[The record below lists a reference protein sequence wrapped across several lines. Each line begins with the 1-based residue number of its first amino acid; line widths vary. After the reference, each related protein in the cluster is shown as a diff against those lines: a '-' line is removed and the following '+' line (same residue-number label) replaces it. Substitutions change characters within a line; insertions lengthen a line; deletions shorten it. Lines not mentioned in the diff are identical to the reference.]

1 MTRALLE
8 ETAELVAD
16 LKSALID
23 ARYGG
28 VRGVP
33 LAGREPTNKGSREP
47 TNTGSLEGV
56 QATLGD
62 CKMCGLCESRSRIVF
77 GAGHR
82 QADLVIVGE
91 GPGREEDRV
100 GEPFVGAAGQMLNKM
115 LERVLGLSR
124 DMVYITN
131 VVKCRPPDNRTPL
144 PEEIESCKGV
154 LEDQLE
160 AIDPKVIL
168 ALGRPAAQTLLD
180 TTRGIKS
187 MRGQWSRWRDV
198 PVLPTFHPAYLLRQP
213 QDKGLVFADLKVL
226 RARYDALGGRR

>member
-16 LKSALID
+16 LKAALID

-28 VRGVP
+28 ASTVP
-33 LAGREPTNKGSREP
+33 LQGTLPRGKGS
-47 TNTGSLEGV
+47 LAAV
-56 QATLGD
+56 QAALGD
-62 CKMCGLCESRSRIVF
+62 CRMCGLCESRNRIVF
-77 GAGHR
+77 GAGHAR
-82 QADLVIVGE
+82 ADLVIVGE

-144 PEEIESCKGV
+144 PEEIAACKQV
-154 LEDQLE
+154 LEDQLV
-160 AIDPKVIL
+160 AVGPKLIL
-168 ALGRPAAQTLLD
+168 TLGRPATQTLLE
-180 TTRGIKS
+180 TSRGIKS

-213 QDKGLVFADLKVL
+213 RDKGLVFGDLKAL

>member
-16 LKSALID
+16 LKAALID

-28 VRGVP
+28 ASTVP
-33 LAGREPTNKGSREP
+33 LQGTAPQEKGS
-47 TNTGSLEGV
+47 LAAV
-56 QATLGD
+56 QAALGD
-62 CKMCGLCESRSRIVF
+62 CRMCGLCESRNRIVF
-77 GAGHR
+77 GAGHAR
-82 QADLVIVGE
+82 ADLVIVGE

-144 PEEIESCKGV
+144 PAEIAACKEV
-154 LEDQLE
+154 LENQLLAVE
-160 AIDPKVIL
+160 PKLIL
-168 ALGRPAAQTLLD
+168 TLGREATQTLLE
-180 TTRGIKS
+180 TSRGIKS

-213 QDKGLVFADLKVL
+213 RDKSLVFEDLKAL